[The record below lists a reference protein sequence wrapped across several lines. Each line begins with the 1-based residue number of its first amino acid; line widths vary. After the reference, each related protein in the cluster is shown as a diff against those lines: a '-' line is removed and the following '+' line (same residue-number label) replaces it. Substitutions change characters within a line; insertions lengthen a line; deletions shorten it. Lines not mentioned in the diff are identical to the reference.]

1 MAHNPLGQQTEY
13 ISRYSPELLF
23 PISRADSRRLLN
35 LPVATASAGAL
46 PFRGADLW
54 TGYEISWLDNLGKP
68 QVAVAEFVLPC
79 ESDYMVESKSFK
91 LYLNSF
97 NQTRLADRAELHAL
111 LVRDLS
117 AVAGT
122 PVAVSLFSLHEPSP
136 LASIHTLPGYC
147 LDDLPVAIDTYHPHP
162 DYLCCEASD
171 TLVEETLYSQLLKTN
186 CPVTGQ
192 PDWASVQVSYK
203 GRALNREGLLR
214 YLVSFREHQDFHE
227 HCVERI
233 FMDIWQRCAP
243 ESLSI
248 YARYTRRG
256 GLDINPLRTSEP
268 VFNLPS
274 NRLLRQ

>member
-13 ISRYSPELLF
+13 ISSYAPELLF
-23 PISRADSRRLLN
+23 PIARADSRRLLN
-35 LPVATASAGAL
+35 LPAVGAL
-46 PFRGADLW
+46 PFQGADLW
-54 TGYEISWLDNLGKP
+54 TGYELSWLDALGKP
-68 QVAVAEFVLPC
+68 QVVVAEFILPC
-79 ESDYMVESKSFK
+79 SSEFMVESKSFK

-97 NQTRLADRAELHAL
+97 NQTRVADIGALQAL

-117 AVAGT
+117 AVTGA
-122 PVAVSLFSLHEPSP
+122 AVEVRLFSLRDTNSP
-136 LASIHTLPGYC
+136 LATIHTLPGFC
-147 LDDLPVAIDTYHPHP
+147 LDELPVAIEKYHPHP
-162 DYLCCEASD
+162 DYLRCNVQGA
-171 TLVEETLYSQLLKTN
+171 LVEETLFSQLLKTN

-192 PDWASVQVSYK
+192 PDWASVQVSYR
-203 GRALNREGLLR
+203 GRALEREGLLR

-243 ESLSI
+243 ESLTV

-256 GLDINPLRTSEP
+256 GLDINPLRTSENTFSL
-268 VFNLPS
+268 VS